1 MKTAF
6 CRIAAS
12 IACLASCIIAFGLA
26 VAPPAN
32 AQQRGAITDE
42 LVAIEQLY
50 RAGQYPQVIARGRE
64 LERPLRQA
72 AGEISRPYASLLNIL
87 AVSYAN
93 VGQLGEADGLLRQSV
108 AILKR
113 VSGEQS
119 PDVAIG
125 LGNLGEF
132 AKRARRYDEAIR
144 YFQSAQDIH
153 EKTAGLN
160 SPPVATSLNSIG
172 GTYIDAG
179 RFAEAEP
186 VLRRAIEI
194 WRRTQRPNPVE
205 MSRPMVNLALV
216 YARANRKADA
226 ETLYKEAIALKQKA
240 LGRNHPDLLPP
251 LNNLAEMYSS
261 SGRPKDAIEL
271 LRYSLSIAE
280 KTFGSNHPAAAPML
294 SNLGSAYSYAG
305 DLANADAIF
314 KRLLDLQ
321 RAAFGPAHSSTA
333 LTLFNLAAVQ
343 MRSGKIPEGVA
354 YSRQAVEIASTEF
367 KDGRAQSA
375 IDIRSLVE
383 RHLSVLDDARKAG
396 ALGHEA
402 AAEAFQTA
410 QWINESTA
418 ASALNQLSLRFGTG
432 NDDLAR
438 LIRAQQDALA
448 EYRRTDA
455 ALAAAMAGVRRNPAQ
470 DAALREQLS
479 KLAARIDSLGMDV
492 TARFPA
498 YASLA
503 SGRPLPAN
511 DVQALLKPHE
521 ALIYFHPADAALHVF
536 TVTAADV
543 RWQAVPVSRQDLA
556 QRVRDFRAG
565 LDIDAAVKSVD
576 AGKPA
581 LFDLAR
587 AHEMYRLLVP
597 ADELVR
603 DKTHWVVVPS
613 GSLAA
618 LPFNLLVT
626 KVPEAAA
633 PGSDPLAPYRNAD
646 WIVKRTAISILP
658 SVASLTAIGAT
669 AAKARAPKPMIGF
682 GDPVF
687 GGPDDERIQKAQR
700 RIAGQRRSVNASF
713 TEFWKGAGVDRAMLA
728 NALPRLADTADE
740 ITIVANKLGAKDA
753 VLIGAAAT
761 ETAVK
766 QAALSD
772 YRIVYFATHGLVA
785 GDVTGVGEPS
795 LAMTLPAQPTAFD
808 DGLLTSSEVAKLS
821 LNADWVVLSG
831 CNTAAGDTP
840 NADGLSGLARAFFYA
855 GARSLLVTH
864 WAVLSDAATKLT
876 TATFDILSKD
886 PKAGRADA
894 LRRAMVQLLDD
905 PDDPWNAYPAVWGAF
920 EIVGANSAD

>member
-1 MKTAF
+1 MKAAF
-6 CRIAAS
+6 CRAAAL
-12 IACLASCIIAFGLA
+12 IACIVSCVIAFGSA
-26 VAPPAN
+26 VVPPAN
-32 AQQRGAITDE
+32 AQNRSAIPNE
-42 LVAIEQLY
+42 LAAIEQLY
-50 RAGQYPQVIARGRE
+50 RAGQYPQVIARGRQ
-64 LERPLRQA
+64 LQAPLRQA
-72 AGEISRPYASLLNIL
+72 AGEYSRPYASLLNIL

-108 AILKR
+108 AILKK
-113 VSGEQS
+113 VSGEQN

-132 AKRARRYDEAIR
+132 AKRSRRYDEAIR
-144 YFQSAQDIH
+144 YFQSALDIH

-160 SPPVATSLNSIG
+160 SPPVAVSLNSIG

-194 WRRTQRPNPVE
+194 WRRGRQPNPAE
-205 MSRPMVNLALV
+205 MSRPMVNLALIST
-216 YARANRKADA
+216 RANRKADA
-226 ETLYKEAIALKQKA
+226 EALYREAIALKQQA
-240 LGRNHPDLLPP
+240 LGRDHPDLIPP
-251 LNNLAEMYSS
+251 LNNLADLYSS
-261 SGRPKDAIEL
+261 SGRARDAIEL
-271 LRYSLSIAE
+271 LRHSLSITE
-280 KTFGSNHPAAAPML
+280 KTFGPNHPTAAPTL
-294 SNLGSAYSYAG
+294 ANLGSAYSFAG
-305 DLANADAIF
+305 DLAGAGTIF

-321 RAAFGPAHSSTA
+321 RNAFGPRHSSTA

-343 MRSGKIPEGVA
+343 MRGGQIADGVSS
-354 YSRQAVEIASTEF
+354 SRQAVEIASTELT
-367 KDGRAQSA
+367 DGRAQSA

-383 RHLSVLDDARKAG
+383 RHLRVLDDARKAG
-396 ALGHEA
+396 AVGNEA
-402 AAEAFQTA
+402 AAEAFETA

-438 LIRAQQDALA
+438 LVRAQQDALV
-448 EYRRTDA
+448 EYRRADA
-455 ALAAAMAGVRRNPAQ
+455 ALAAAMSGVRRNPAQ
-470 DAALREQLS
+470 DAALRDQLT
-479 KLAARIDSLGMDV
+479 KLAARIDGLDREV
-492 TARFPA
+492 NARFPA

-503 SGRPLPAN
+503 NGRPLPAK
-511 DVQALLKPHE
+511 DVQTRLKPHE
-521 ALIYFHPADAALHVF
+521 ALIYFHPADATLHVF
-536 TVTAADV
+536 TVTAADL
-543 RWQAVPVSRQDLA
+543 RWQIVPVSRQDLA
-556 QRVRDFRAG
+556 QKVREFRAG
-565 LDIDAAVKSVD
+565 LDIDAAIKSVD
-576 AGKPA
+576 AGKPE
-581 LFDLAR
+581 LFNLAR
-587 AHEMYRLLVP
+587 AYAMYRLLFP
-597 ADELVR
+597 SDDLVK
-603 DKTHWVVVPS
+603 DKTHLAVVPA
-613 GSLAA
+613 GSLTA

-626 KVPEAAA
+626 KAPEAAA
-633 PGSDPLAPYRNAD
+633 PGSEPLAPYRSAD
-646 WIVKRTAISILP
+646 WIVKRTGISILP

-700 RIAGQRRSVNASF
+700 RIAGQRRSMNASF
-713 TEFWKGAGVDRAMLA
+713 TEFWKGAGVDRAVLA

-740 ITIVANKLGAKDA
+740 IRIVADKLGAKDA

-795 LAMTLPAQPTAFD
+795 LAMTLPSQPTALD

-831 CNTAAGDTP
+831 CNTAAGDNP

-876 TATFDILSKD
+876 TATFEVLSKD
-886 PKAGRADA
+886 PKAGRAEA

-905 PDDPWNAYPAVWGAF
+905 PADPWNAYPAVWGAF